1 MKDNP
6 NPIPPLSKEQIARM
20 KAIKLQSMNIV
31 INEAKAKA
39 MAKAQDKK
47 IKS

>member
-6 NPIPPLSKEQIARM
+6 NPKPPLSQEQIERM
-20 KAIKLQSMNIV
+20 KAIKLRAMNIV

-39 MAKAQDKK
+39 KAQDKK